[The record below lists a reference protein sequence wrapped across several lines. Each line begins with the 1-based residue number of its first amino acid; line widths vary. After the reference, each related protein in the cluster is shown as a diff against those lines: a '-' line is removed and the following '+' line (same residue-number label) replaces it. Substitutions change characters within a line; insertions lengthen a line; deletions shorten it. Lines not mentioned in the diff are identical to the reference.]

1 MGGASLP
8 SPLLKINNIKKFL
21 NQYLKNKIITYKI
34 KMRAGSKAGMR
45 VPTGQRQINEDAIK
59 SIGFTTNTKVID
71 RAVSRQGLTGAISG
85 AGGQK
90 IERKIQDKS
99 YYMTLLKTRISDIS
113 NEIVKMNDEIGKINT
128 DMTKYG
134 TLNKEYEILS
144 KEVQDLEGELA
155 DYNLA
160 GDKYRSN
167 MRAEDIEEVYNRIKL
182 YNKKKMDESDN
193 LFLDKAKI
201 MDQIQQI
208 EQENNRVLQGIEQR
222 LLDLDP
228 DQKNEYEAIREENQ
242 NYVLQIYQLREEM
255 ADLNSQLIEGE
266 NSLRNN
272 PNKME
277 AHKIKD
283 SINLLRRKKEELEL
297 QTNESG
303 LSIDEL
309 KQRLM
314 AKAKEQTMEK
324 NNIDK
329 KIPDTR
335 KLIEANKKAIIEIEK
350 EMKSQQSSDNTKAV
364 DSIAEKDKEIS
375 AFIENH
381 ENIKRNHY
389 KEIRAKEEVVLALL
403 HNISEKINLGEKPLE
418 GGTGIKE
425 RIREKKDMIEKS
437 ENTLEEAKAKYEELV
452 IKLDRLDKLDQT
464 LKKDIDN
471 YKEKLLRIN
480 NDISKKFDKVE
491 EQKDFLKRDA
501 ERKKKLLVIL
511 NQNKENYSKLLTSLT
526 LKNRTKN
533 TQLEDNDIYKRLHEL
548 EVKMQAN
555 ENTIYNLQSYI
566 DSKANE
572 NQYGNLLKECMDLQQ
587 KINDELLKKYK

>member
-1 MGGASLP
+1 MS
-8 SPLLKINNIKKFL
+8 
-21 NQYLKNKIITYKI
+21 
-34 KMRAGSKAGMR
+34 MRAGSRAGMR

-85 AGGQK
+85 SGGQK

-99 YYMTLLKTRISDIS
+99 YFLTLLKTRISEIS
-113 NEIVKMNDEIGKINT
+113 NEILKMNDEIGKINT

-201 MDQIQQI
+201 MEQIQQI

-277 AHKIKD
+277 AHKLKD

-350 EMKSQQSSDNTKAV
+350 EMKSQQSADNTKAF
-364 DSIAEKDKEIS
+364 DSIAEKDKEMS

-381 ENIKRNHY
+381 ENIKRNYY

-403 HNISEKINLGEKPLE
+403 RNISEKINLGEKPLE
-418 GGTGIKE
+418 GGT
-425 RIREKKDMIEKS
+425 D
-437 ENTLEEAKAKYEELV
+437 
-452 IKLDRLDKLDQT
+452 
-464 LKKDIDN
+464 
-471 YKEKLLRIN
+471 
-480 NDISKKFDKVE
+480 
-491 EQKDFLKRDA
+491 
-501 ERKKKLLVIL
+501 
-511 NQNKENYSKLLTSLT
+511 
-526 LKNRTKN
+526 
-533 TQLEDNDIYKRLHEL
+533 
-548 EVKMQAN
+548 
-555 ENTIYNLQSYI
+555 
-566 DSKANE
+566 
-572 NQYGNLLKECMDLQQ
+572 Q
-587 KINDELLKKYK
+587 KIL

>member
-1 MGGASLP
+1 MS
-8 SPLLKINNIKKFL
+8 
-21 NQYLKNKIITYKI
+21 
-34 KMRAGSKAGMR
+34 MRAGSRAGMR

-85 AGGQK
+85 SGGQK

-99 YYMTLLKTRISDIS
+99 YFLTLLKTRISEIS
-113 NEIVKMNDEIGKINT
+113 NEILKMNDEIGKINT

-201 MDQIQQI
+201 MEQIQQI

-277 AHKIKD
+277 AHKLKD

-350 EMKSQQSSDNTKAV
+350 EMKSQQSADNTKAF
-364 DSIAEKDKEIS
+364 DSIAEKDKEMS

-381 ENIKRNHY
+381 ENIKRNYY

-403 HNISEKINLGEKPLE
+403 RNISEKINLGEKPLE

-425 RIREKKDMIEKS
+425 RIKEKKDMIEKS

-452 IKLDRLDKLDQT
+452 IKLQRLDKLDET
-464 LKKDIDN
+464 LKKDIEN

-511 NQNKENYSKLLTSLT
+511 NKNKENYSKLLTSLT

-548 EVKMQAN
+548 EVKMQQN
-555 ENTIYNLQSYI
+555 ENTIYSLQSYI

-572 NQYGNLLKECMDLQQ
+572 NQYGNLLKECMELQQ
-587 KINDELLKKYK
+587 KINDELLKRYK

>member
-1 MGGASLP
+1 
-8 SPLLKINNIKKFL
+8 
-21 NQYLKNKIITYKI
+21 
-34 KMRAGSKAGMR
+34 MRAGSKAGMR
-45 VPTGQRQINEDAIK
+45 VPTAQRQINEDAIK

-99 YYMTLLKTRISDIS
+99 YFMTLLKTKISDIT
-113 NEIVKMNDEIGKINT
+113 NEIMKMNDEIGKINT
-128 DMTKYG
+128 NMTKYG
-134 TLNKEYEILS
+134 ALNKEYEILS
-144 KEVQDLEGELA
+144 KEIQDLEGELA

-193 LFLDKAKI
+193 LFLDKSKI
-201 MDQIQQI
+201 MEQIQQI

-228 DQKNEYEAIREENQ
+228 DQKNEYETIREENQ
-242 NYVLQIYQLREEM
+242 NYIMKIYQLREELTE
-255 ADLNSQLIEGE
+255 LNAQLYEGE
-266 NSLRNN
+266 NMLRNN

-277 AHKIKD
+277 AHKLKD
-283 SINLLRRKKEELEL
+283 SINLLKRKKEELEL

-309 KQRLM
+309 KQRLI
-314 AKAKEQTMEK
+314 AKAKEQTIEK

-350 EMKSQQSSDNTKAV
+350 EMKSQQTSDNTKAV

-403 HNISEKINLGEKPLE
+403 HNISEKINEGEKPLE

-425 RIREKKDMIEKS
+425 RIKEKKEMIEKS

-452 IKLDRLDKLDQT
+452 IKLQRLDKLDDT
-464 LKKDIDN
+464 LKKDIEN

-480 NDISKKFDKVE
+480 NDISNKFDKIE
-491 EQKDFLKRDA
+491 EQKQFLKRDT
-501 ERKKKLLVIL
+501 ERKKNLLVVL
-511 NQNKENYSKLLTSLT
+511 NQNKDNYSKLLTSLT

-548 EVKMQAN
+548 EVRMQAN
-555 ENTIYNLQSYI
+555 ENTIYSLQSYI

-572 NQYGNLLKECMDLQQ
+572 NQYGNLFKECMELQQ
-587 KINDELLKKYK
+587 KINDELLKRYR

>member
-1 MGGASLP
+1 
-8 SPLLKINNIKKFL
+8 
-21 NQYLKNKIITYKI
+21 
-34 KMRAGSKAGMR
+34 MRVGSRVGR
-45 VPTGQRQINEDAIK
+45 VPTAQRQINEDSIK

-85 AGGQK
+85 SGGQK

-99 YYMTLLKTRISDIS
+99 YFMTLLKTRISEIS
-113 NEIVKMNDEIGKINT
+113 NELVKMNDKIGEINT
-128 DMTKYG
+128 NMTKYG
-134 TLNKEYEILS
+134 ALNKEYEIIS
-144 KEVQDLEGELA
+144 KEVQELEGELA

-201 MDQIQQI
+201 MDQIAVI
-208 EQENNRVLQGIEQR
+208 EQELNKVQQRIEQK

-228 DQKNEYEAIREENQ
+228 EQKNEYEAIKEENQ

-255 ADLNSQLIEGE
+255 AELNNQLIEGE

-277 AHKIKD
+277 AHKLKD
-283 SINLLRRKKEELEL
+283 LINVLRRKKEELEL

-329 KIPDTR
+329 KIPDTK
-335 KLIEANKKAIIEIEK
+335 KLIEANRKAIFEIEK
-350 EMKSQQSSDNTKAV
+350 EMKSQQSNDNTKAV

-381 ENIKRNHY
+381 ENIKRTHY
-389 KEIRAKEEVVLALL
+389 KEIRAKEEIVLALL
-403 HNISEKINLGEKPLE
+403 NNISEIINSGEKPLE
-418 GGTGIKE
+418 GGSGLRERIKE
-425 RIREKKDMIEKS
+425 KKEMIEKS

-452 IKLDRLDKLDQT
+452 VKLQRLDKLDET
-464 LKKDIDN
+464 LKKDIEN
-471 YKEKLLRIN
+471 YKEKLQRIN
-480 NDISKKFDKVE
+480 NDINNKFDKIE

-501 ERKKKLLVIL
+501 ERKKKLLIYL
-511 NQNKENYSKLLTSLT
+511 NQNKENYNKLLTKIIRKEINIYLYLLSNSL
-526 LKNRTKN
+526 LIFCCNSIHS
-533 TQLEDNDIYKRLHEL
+533 L
-548 EVKMQAN
+548 
-555 ENTIYNLQSYI
+555 
-566 DSKANE
+566 SKLP
-572 NQYGNLLKECMDLQQ
+572 Y
-587 KINDELLKKYK
+587 

>member
-1 MGGASLP
+1 
-8 SPLLKINNIKKFL
+8 
-21 NQYLKNKIITYKI
+21 
-34 KMRAGSKAGMR
+34 MRSGSRAGMR

-99 YYMTLLKTRISDIS
+99 YFLTLLKTKISDIS
-113 NEIVKMNDEIGKINT
+113 NEIVKMNEDIGKINS

-134 TLNKEYEILS
+134 ALNKEYEILS

-201 MDQIQQI
+201 MDQLQQI
-208 EQENNRVLQGIEQR
+208 EQEHNRVSQGIEQR

-228 DQKNEYEAIREENQ
+228 DQKNEYESIREENQ

-255 ADLNSQLIEGE
+255 AELNSQLIEGE
-266 NSLRNN
+266 NALRNN

-277 AHKIKD
+277 AHKLKD
-283 SINLLRRKKEELEL
+283 SINLLKRKKEELEL

-389 KEIRAKEEVVLALL
+389 KEVRAKEEVVLALL
-403 HNISEKINLGEKPLE
+403 NNISEKINLGEKPLE

-425 RIREKKDMIEKS
+425 RIKEKKDMIEKS

-452 IKLDRLDKLDQT
+452 IKLERLDKLDET

-471 YKEKLLRIN
+471 YKEKLMRIN
-480 NDISKKFDKVE
+480 NDISQKFDKIE
-491 EQKDFLKRDA
+491 EQKDFLKRDC

-548 EVKMQAN
+548 EVKMQQN
-555 ENTIYNLQSYI
+555 ENTIYSLQSYI

-587 KINDELLKKYK
+587 KINDELLKRYK

>member
-1 MGGASLP
+1 
-8 SPLLKINNIKKFL
+8 
-21 NQYLKNKIITYKI
+21 
-34 KMRAGSKAGMR
+34 MRAGSKAGMR

-113 NEIVKMNDEIGKINT
+113 NEIMKMNDEIGKINT

-208 EQENNRVLQGIEQR
+208 EQEHNRVLQGIEQR

-277 AHKIKD
+277 AHKLKD

-452 IKLDRLDKLDQT
+452 IKLERLDKLDQT

-480 NDISKKFDKVE
+480 NDISKKFDKVQ

-566 DSKANE
+566 ESKANE

-587 KINDELLKKYK
+587 KINDELLKRYK

>member
-1 MGGASLP
+1 
-8 SPLLKINNIKKFL
+8 
-21 NQYLKNKIITYKI
+21 
-34 KMRAGSKAGMR
+34 MRAGSKAGMR
-45 VPTGQRQINEDAIK
+45 LPTGQRQINEDAIK

-99 YYMTLLKTRISDIS
+99 YYLTLLKTRISEIS
-113 NEIVKMNDEIGKINT
+113 NEIVKMNDEIGKINS

-201 MDQIQQI
+201 VEQIQQI

-255 ADLNSQLIEGE
+255 AELNSQLIEGE

-283 SINLLRRKKEELEL
+283 SINILKRKKEELEL

-329 KIPDTR
+329 KIPDTK

-381 ENIKRNHY
+381 DNIKRNHY

-425 RIREKKDMIEKS
+425 RIKEKKDMIEKS

-452 IKLDRLDKLDQT
+452 VKLDRLDKLDQT

-480 NDISKKFDKVE
+480 NDISKKFDKID
-491 EQKDFLKRDA
+491 EQKEFLKRDA

-555 ENTIYNLQSYI
+555 ENTIYNLQTYI

>member
-1 MGGASLP
+1 MS
-8 SPLLKINNIKKFL
+8 
-21 NQYLKNKIITYKI
+21 
-34 KMRAGSKAGMR
+34 MRAGSRAGMR

-85 AGGQK
+85 SGGQK

-99 YYMTLLKTRISDIS
+99 YFLTLLKTRISEIS
-113 NEIVKMNDEIGKINT
+113 NEILKMNDEIGKINT

-201 MDQIQQI
+201 MEQIQQI

-277 AHKIKD
+277 AHKLKD

-350 EMKSQQSSDNTKAV
+350 EMKSQQSADNTKAF
-364 DSIAEKDKEIS
+364 DSIAEKDKEMS

-381 ENIKRNHY
+381 ENIKRNYY

-403 HNISEKINLGEKPLE
+403 RNISEKINLGEKPLE

-425 RIREKKDMIEKS
+425 RIKEKKDMIEKS

-452 IKLDRLDKLDQT
+452 IKLQRLDKLDET

-480 NDISKKFDKVE
+480 NDINKKFDKVE

-548 EVKMQAN
+548 EVKMQQN
-555 ENTIYNLQSYI
+555 ENTIYSLQSYI

-572 NQYGNLLKECMDLQQ
+572 NQYGNLLKECMELQQ
-587 KINDELLKKYK
+587 KINEELLKRYK

>member
-1 MGGASLP
+1 
-8 SPLLKINNIKKFL
+8 
-21 NQYLKNKIITYKI
+21 
-34 KMRAGSKAGMR
+34 MRAGSRAGMR

-59 SIGFTTNTKVID
+59 SIGFTTNTKVVD

-99 YYMTLLKTRISDIS
+99 YFLTLLQTRLNNIQ
-113 NEIVKMNDEIGKINT
+113 NEIIKMNDEIGKINS
-128 DMTKYG
+128 DMTQYG
-134 TLNKEYEILS
+134 NLNKQYEILS

-160 GDKYRSN
+160 GDKHRSG

-201 MDQIQQI
+201 MEQLQQI

-228 DQKNEYEAIREENQ
+228 DQKNEYESIREENQ

-255 ADLNSQLIEGE
+255 ADLNAQLVEGE
-266 NSLRNN
+266 NMLRNN

-277 AHKIKD
+277 AHKLKD
-283 SINLLRRKKEELEL
+283 SINLLKRKKEELEL

-381 ENIKRNHY
+381 ENIKRAHY
-389 KEIRAKEEVVLALL
+389 KEIRAKEEVVLVLL
-403 HNISEKINLGEKPLE
+403 HNIAEKINLGEKPLE

-425 RIREKKDMIEKS
+425 RIKEKKDMIEKS

-452 IKLDRLDKLDQT
+452 IKLERLDKLDET

-480 NDISKKFDKVE
+480 NDISNKFDKVE

-501 ERKKKLLVIL
+501 ERKKKLLIIL
-511 NQNKENYSKLLTSLT
+511 NQNKENYNKLLTSLT

-548 EVKMQAN
+548 EVKMQQN
-555 ENTIYNLQSYI
+555 ENTIYSLQSYI

-572 NQYGNLLKECMDLQQ
+572 NQYGNLLKDCMELQQ
-587 KINDELLKKYK
+587 KINNELLKRYK

>member
-1 MGGASLP
+1 MSL
-8 SPLLKINNIKKFL
+8 
-21 NQYLKNKIITYKI
+21 
-34 KMRAGSKAGMR
+34 RAGSRAGMR
-45 VPTGQRQINEDAIK
+45 VPTAQRQINEESIK

-85 AGGQK
+85 SGGQK

-99 YYMTLLKTRISDIS
+99 YFLTLLKTRISDIT
-113 NEIVKMNDEIGKINT
+113 NEIVKMNDKIGEINS
-128 DMTKYG
+128 DLTKYG
-134 TLNKEYEILS
+134 ALNKEYEILS

-167 MRAEDIEEVYNRIKL
+167 MRAEDIEEVYNKIKL

-201 MDQIQQI
+201 MEQIGEI
-208 EQENNRVLQGIEQR
+208 EQELNKVQQLIEQK

-228 DQKNEYEAIREENQ
+228 EQKNEYESIKEENQ

-255 ADLNSQLIEGE
+255 AELNSQLIEGE
-266 NSLRNN
+266 NALRNN

-277 AHKIKD
+277 AHKLKD
-283 SINLLRRKKEELEL
+283 LINLLKRKKEELEL

-314 AKAKEQTMEK
+314 AKEKEQTIEK

-329 KIPDTR
+329 KIPDTK
-335 KLIEANKKAIIEIEK
+335 KLIEANKKAIFEIEK
-350 EMKSQQSSDNTKAV
+350 EMKSQQKNDNTKAV

-381 ENIKRNHY
+381 ENIKRTHY
-389 KEIRAKEEVVLALL
+389 KEIRAKEEIILSLL
-403 HNISEKINLGEKPLE
+403 NNISEKIGMGETPLE
-418 GGTGIKE
+418 GGSGLRERIKE
-425 RIREKKDMIEKS
+425 KKEMIEKS

-452 IKLDRLDKLDQT
+452 IKLQRLDKLDET
-464 LKKDIDN
+464 LKKDIEN
-471 YKEKLLRIN
+471 YKEKLQRIN
-480 NDISKKFDKVE
+480 NDINNKFDKVD
-491 EQKDFLKRDA
+491 EQKDFLKRDT
-501 ERKKKLLVIL
+501 ERKKKLLVYL
-511 NQNKENYSKLLTSLT
+511 NQNKENYNKLLTSLI

-533 TQLEDNDIYKRLHEL
+533 RQLEDNDIYKRLHEL
-548 EVKMQAN
+548 EVKMQNN
-555 ENTIYNLQSYI
+555 ENTIYSLQSYI
-566 DSKANE
+566 DSKSNE

-587 KINDELLKKYK
+587 KINEELLKRYH

>member
-1 MGGASLP
+1 MS
-8 SPLLKINNIKKFL
+8 
-21 NQYLKNKIITYKI
+21 
-34 KMRAGSKAGMR
+34 MRAGSRAGMR

-85 AGGQK
+85 SGGQK

-99 YYMTLLKTRISDIS
+99 YFLTLLKTRISEIS
-113 NEIVKMNDEIGKINT
+113 NEILKMNDEIGKINT

-201 MDQIQQI
+201 MEQIQQI

-277 AHKIKD
+277 AHKLKD
-283 SINLLRRKKEELEL
+283 SINLLKRKKEELEL

-350 EMKSQQSSDNTKAV
+350 EMKSQQSADNTKAF
-364 DSIAEKDKEIS
+364 DSIAEKDKEMS

-381 ENIKRNHY
+381 ENIKRNYY

-403 HNISEKINLGEKPLE
+403 RNISEKINLGEKPLE

-425 RIREKKDMIEKS
+425 RIKEKKDMIEKS

-452 IKLDRLDKLDQT
+452 IKLQRLDKLDET
-464 LKKDIDN
+464 LKKDIEN

-501 ERKKKLLVIL
+501 DRKKKLLVIL

-548 EVKMQAN
+548 EVKMQQN
-555 ENTIYNLQSYI
+555 ENTIYSLQSYI

-572 NQYGNLLKECMDLQQ
+572 NQYGNLLKECMELQQ
-587 KINDELLKKYK
+587 KINDELLKRYK

>member
-1 MGGASLP
+1 
-8 SPLLKINNIKKFL
+8 
-21 NQYLKNKIITYKI
+21 
-34 KMRAGSKAGMR
+34 MRAGSRAGMR
-45 VPTGQRQINEDAIK
+45 VPTAQRQINEESIK

-99 YYMTLLKTRISDIS
+99 YYLTLLKTKISDTS
-113 NEIVKMNDEIGKINT
+113 NEIAKMNDNIGKINS

-134 TLNKEYEILS
+134 AFNKEYEILS

-208 EQENNRVLQGIEQR
+208 EQETNRVQQGIEQR

-242 NYVLQIYQLREEM
+242 NYVLQIYQLREEL
-255 ADLNSQLIEGE
+255 AELNSQLIEGE

-277 AHKIKD
+277 AHKLKD
-283 SINLLRRKKEELEL
+283 SIILLRRKKEELEL

-329 KIPDTR
+329 KIPDTK

-381 ENIKRNHY
+381 DNIKRNHY

-403 HNISEKINLGEKPLE
+403 QNISEKINLGEKPLE
-418 GGTGIKE
+418 GGTGIKD

-452 IKLDRLDKLDQT
+452 IKLERLDKLDET
-464 LKKDIDN
+464 LKKDIEN

-491 EQKDFLKRDA
+491 EQKEFLKRDA
-501 ERKKKLLVIL
+501 DRKKKLLVIL
-511 NQNKENYSKLLTSLT
+511 NQNRENYSKLLTSLT

-548 EVKMQAN
+548 EVKMQQN
-555 ENTIYNLQSYI
+555 ENTIYSLQSYI

-572 NQYGNLLKECMDLQQ
+572 NQYGNLLKECMELQQ
-587 KINDELLKKYK
+587 KINEELLKRYK

>member
-1 MGGASLP
+1 
-8 SPLLKINNIKKFL
+8 
-21 NQYLKNKIITYKI
+21 
-34 KMRAGSKAGMR
+34 MRAGSRAGMR

-59 SIGFTTNTKVID
+59 SIGFTTNTKVVD

-99 YYMTLLKTRISDIS
+99 YFLTLLQTRLNNIQ
-113 NEIVKMNDEIGKINT
+113 NEIIKMNEEIGKINS
-128 DMTKYG
+128 DMTQYG
-134 TLNKEYEILS
+134 NLNKQYEILS

-160 GDKYRSN
+160 GDKHRSG

-201 MDQIQQI
+201 MEQLQQI

-228 DQKNEYEAIREENQ
+228 DQKNEYESIREENQ

-255 ADLNSQLIEGE
+255 ADLNAQLVEGE
-266 NSLRNN
+266 NMLRNN

-277 AHKIKD
+277 AHKLKD
-283 SINLLRRKKEELEL
+283 SINLLKRKKEELEL

-381 ENIKRNHY
+381 ENIKRAHY
-389 KEIRAKEEVVLALL
+389 KEIRAKEEVVLVLL
-403 HNISEKINLGEKPLE
+403 HNIAEKINLGEKPLE

-425 RIREKKDMIEKS
+425 RIKEKKDMIEKS

-452 IKLDRLDKLDQT
+452 IKLDRLDKLDET

-471 YKEKLLRIN
+471 YKEKLLRLN
-480 NDISKKFDKVE
+480 NDISNKFDKVE

-501 ERKKKLLVIL
+501 ERKQKLLIIL
-511 NQNKENYSKLLTSLT
+511 NQNKENYNKLLTSLT

-548 EVKMQAN
+548 EVKMQQN
-555 ENTIYNLQSYI
+555 ENTIYSLQSYI

-572 NQYGNLLKECMDLQQ
+572 NQYGNLLKDCMELQQ
-587 KINDELLKKYK
+587 KINNELLKRYK

>member
-1 MGGASLP
+1 
-8 SPLLKINNIKKFL
+8 
-21 NQYLKNKIITYKI
+21 
-34 KMRAGSKAGMR
+34 MRAGSRAGMR

-59 SIGFTTNTKVID
+59 SIGFTTNTKVVD

-99 YYMTLLKTRISDIS
+99 YFLTLLQTRLNNIQ
-113 NEIVKMNDEIGKINT
+113 NEIIKMNEEIGKINS
-128 DMTKYG
+128 DMTQYG
-134 TLNKEYEILS
+134 NLNKQYEILS

-160 GDKYRSN
+160 GDKHRSG

-201 MDQIQQI
+201 MEQLQQI

-228 DQKNEYEAIREENQ
+228 DQKNEYESIREENQ

-255 ADLNSQLIEGE
+255 ADLNAQLVEGE
-266 NSLRNN
+266 NMLRNN

-277 AHKIKD
+277 AHKLKD
-283 SINLLRRKKEELEL
+283 SINLLKRKKEELEL

-381 ENIKRNHY
+381 ENIKRAHY
-389 KEIRAKEEVVLALL
+389 KEIRAKEEVVLVLL
-403 HNISEKINLGEKPLE
+403 HNIAEKINLGEKPLE

-425 RIREKKDMIEKS
+425 RIKEKKDMIEKS

-452 IKLDRLDKLDQT
+452 IKLDRLDKLDET

-480 NDISKKFDKVE
+480 NDISNKFDKVE

-501 ERKKKLLVIL
+501 ERKQKLLIIL
-511 NQNKENYSKLLTSLT
+511 NQNKENYNKLLTSLT

-548 EVKMQAN
+548 EVKMQQN
-555 ENTIYNLQSYI
+555 ENTIYSLQSYI

-572 NQYGNLLKECMDLQQ
+572 NQYGNLLKDCMELQQ
-587 KINDELLKKYK
+587 KINNELLKRYK

>member
-1 MGGASLP
+1 MSL
-8 SPLLKINNIKKFL
+8 
-21 NQYLKNKIITYKI
+21 
-34 KMRAGSKAGMR
+34 RAGSRAGMR
-45 VPTGQRQINEDAIK
+45 VPTAQRQINEESIK

-85 AGGQK
+85 SGGQK

-99 YYMTLLKTRISDIS
+99 YFLTLLKTRISDIT
-113 NEIVKMNDEIGKINT
+113 NEIVKMNDKIGEINS
-128 DMTKYG
+128 DLTKYG
-134 TLNKEYEILS
+134 ALNKEYEILS

-167 MRAEDIEEVYNRIKL
+167 MRAEDIEEVYNKIKL

-201 MDQIQQI
+201 MEQIGEI
-208 EQENNRVLQGIEQR
+208 EQELNKVQQLIEQK

-228 DQKNEYEAIREENQ
+228 EQKNEYESIKEENQ

-255 ADLNSQLIEGE
+255 AELNSQLIEGE
-266 NSLRNN
+266 NALRNN

-277 AHKIKD
+277 AHKLKD
-283 SINLLRRKKEELEL
+283 LINLLKRKKEELEL

-314 AKAKEQTMEK
+314 AKAKEQTIEK

-329 KIPDTR
+329 KIPDTK
-335 KLIEANKKAIIEIEK
+335 KLIEANKKAIFEIEK
-350 EMKSQQSSDNTKAV
+350 EMKSQQKNDNTKAV

-381 ENIKRNHY
+381 ENIKRTHY
-389 KEIRAKEEVVLALL
+389 KEIRAKEEIILSLL
-403 HNISEKINLGEKPLE
+403 NNISEKIGMGETPLE
-418 GGTGIKE
+418 GGSGLRERIKE
-425 RIREKKDMIEKS
+425 KKEMIEKS

-452 IKLDRLDKLDQT
+452 IKLQRLDKLDET
-464 LKKDIDN
+464 LKKDIEN
-471 YKEKLLRIN
+471 YKEKLQRIN
-480 NDISKKFDKVE
+480 NDINNKFDKVD
-491 EQKDFLKRDA
+491 EQKDFLKRDT
-501 ERKKKLLVIL
+501 ERKKKLLVYL
-511 NQNKENYSKLLTSLT
+511 NQNKENYNKLLTSLI

-533 TQLEDNDIYKRLHEL
+533 RQLEDNDIYKRLHEL
-548 EVKMQAN
+548 EVKMQNN
-555 ENTIYNLQSYI
+555 ENTIYSLQSYI
-566 DSKANE
+566 DSKGNE
-572 NQYGNLLKECMDLQQ
+572 NQYGNLLKECMELQQ
-587 KINDELLKKYK
+587 KINDELLKRFQ

>member
-1 MGGASLP
+1 
-8 SPLLKINNIKKFL
+8 
-21 NQYLKNKIITYKI
+21 
-34 KMRAGSKAGMR
+34 MRAGSRAGMR

-59 SIGFTTNTKVID
+59 SIGFTTNTKVVD

-99 YYMTLLKTRISDIS
+99 YFLTLLQTRLNNIQ
-113 NEIVKMNDEIGKINT
+113 NEIIKMNDEIGKINS
-128 DMTKYG
+128 DMTQYG
-134 TLNKEYEILS
+134 NLNKQYEILS

-160 GDKYRSN
+160 GDKHRSG

-201 MDQIQQI
+201 MDQLQQI

-228 DQKNEYEAIREENQ
+228 DQKNEYETIREENQ

-255 ADLNSQLIEGE
+255 ADLNAQLVEGE
-266 NSLRNN
+266 NMLRNN

-277 AHKIKD
+277 AHKLKD
-283 SINLLRRKKEELEL
+283 SINLLKRKKEELEL

-381 ENIKRNHY
+381 ENIKRAHY
-389 KEIRAKEEVVLALL
+389 KEIRAKEEVVLVLL
-403 HNISEKINLGEKPLE
+403 HNIAEKINLGEKPLE

-425 RIREKKDMIEKS
+425 RIKEKKDMIEKS

-452 IKLDRLDKLDQT
+452 IKLDRLDKLDET

-480 NDISKKFDKVE
+480 NDISNKFDKVE

-501 ERKKKLLVIL
+501 ERKKKLLIIL
-511 NQNKENYSKLLTSLT
+511 NQNKENYNKLLTSLT

-548 EVKMQAN
+548 EVKMQQN
-555 ENTIYNLQSYI
+555 ENTIYSLQSYI

-587 KINDELLKKYK
+587 KINDELLKRYK

>member
-1 MGGASLP
+1 MNL
-8 SPLLKINNIKKFL
+8 
-21 NQYLKNKIITYKI
+21 
-34 KMRAGSKAGMR
+34 RAGSRAGMR
-45 VPTGQRQINEDAIK
+45 VPTAQRQINEESIK

-85 AGGQK
+85 SGGQK

-99 YYMTLLKTRISDIS
+99 YFLTLLKTRISDIT
-113 NEIVKMNDEIGKINT
+113 NEIVKMNDKIGEINS
-128 DMTKYG
+128 DLTKYG
-134 TLNKEYEILS
+134 ALNKEYEILS

-167 MRAEDIEEVYNRIKL
+167 MRAEDIEEVYNKIKL

-201 MDQIQQI
+201 MEQIGEI
-208 EQENNRVLQGIEQR
+208 EQELNKVQQLIEQK

-228 DQKNEYEAIREENQ
+228 EQKNEYESIKEENQ

-255 ADLNSQLIEGE
+255 AELNSQLIEGE
-266 NSLRNN
+266 NALRNN

-277 AHKIKD
+277 AHKLKD
-283 SINLLRRKKEELEL
+283 LINLLKRKKEELEL

-314 AKAKEQTMEK
+314 AKAKEQTIEK

-329 KIPDTR
+329 KIPDTK
-335 KLIEANKKAIIEIEK
+335 KLIEANKKAIFEIEK
-350 EMKSQQSSDNTKAV
+350 EMKSQQKNDNTKAV

-381 ENIKRNHY
+381 ENIKRTHY
-389 KEIRAKEEVVLALL
+389 KEIRAKEEIILSLL
-403 HNISEKINLGEKPLE
+403 NNISEKIGMGETPLE
-418 GGTGIKE
+418 GGSGLRERIKE
-425 RIREKKDMIEKS
+425 KKEMIEKS

-452 IKLDRLDKLDQT
+452 IKLQRLDKLDET
-464 LKKDIDN
+464 LKKDIEN
-471 YKEKLLRIN
+471 YKEKLQRIN
-480 NDISKKFDKVE
+480 NDINNKFDKVD
-491 EQKDFLKRDA
+491 EQKDFLKRDT
-501 ERKKKLLVIL
+501 ERKKKLLVYL
-511 NQNKENYSKLLTSLT
+511 NQNKENYNKLLTSLI

-533 TQLEDNDIYKRLHEL
+533 RQLEDNDIYKRLHEL
-548 EVKMQAN
+548 EVKMQNN
-555 ENTIYNLQSYI
+555 ENTIYSLQSYI
-566 DSKANE
+566 DSKSNE

-587 KINDELLKKYK
+587 KINEELLKRYH

>member
-1 MGGASLP
+1 
-8 SPLLKINNIKKFL
+8 
-21 NQYLKNKIITYKI
+21 
-34 KMRAGSKAGMR
+34 
-45 VPTGQRQINEDAIK
+45 VPTAQRQINEESIK

-85 AGGQK
+85 SGGQK

-99 YYMTLLKTRISDIS
+99 YFLTLLKTRISDIT
-113 NEIVKMNDEIGKINT
+113 NEIVKMNDKIGEINS
-128 DMTKYG
+128 DLTKYG
-134 TLNKEYEILS
+134 ALNKEYEILS

-167 MRAEDIEEVYNRIKL
+167 MRAEDIEEVYNKIKL

-201 MDQIQQI
+201 MEQIGEI
-208 EQENNRVLQGIEQR
+208 EQELNKVQQLIEQK

-228 DQKNEYEAIREENQ
+228 EQKNEYESIKEENQ

-255 ADLNSQLIEGE
+255 AELNSQLIEGE
-266 NSLRNN
+266 NALRNN

-277 AHKIKD
+277 AHKLKD
-283 SINLLRRKKEELEL
+283 LINLLKRKKEELEL

-314 AKAKEQTMEK
+314 AKAKEQTIEK

-329 KIPDTR
+329 KIPDTK
-335 KLIEANKKAIIEIEK
+335 KLIEANKKAIFEIEK
-350 EMKSQQSSDNTKAV
+350 EMKSQQKNDNTKAV

-381 ENIKRNHY
+381 ENIKRTHY
-389 KEIRAKEEVVLALL
+389 KEIRAKEEIILSLL
-403 HNISEKINLGEKPLE
+403 NNISEKIGMGETPLE
-418 GGTGIKE
+418 GGSGLRERIKE
-425 RIREKKDMIEKS
+425 KKEMIEKS

-452 IKLDRLDKLDQT
+452 IKLQRLDKLDET
-464 LKKDIDN
+464 LKKDIEN
-471 YKEKLLRIN
+471 YKEKLQRIN
-480 NDISKKFDKVE
+480 NDINNKFDKVD
-491 EQKDFLKRDA
+491 EQKDFLKRDT
-501 ERKKKLLVIL
+501 ERKKKLLVYL
-511 NQNKENYSKLLTSLT
+511 NQNKENYNKLLTSLI

-533 TQLEDNDIYKRLHEL
+533 RQLEDNDIYKRLHEL
-548 EVKMQAN
+548 EVKMQNN
-555 ENTIYNLQSYI
+555 ENTIYSLQSYI
-566 DSKANE
+566 DSKSNE

-587 KINDELLKKYK
+587 KINEELLKRYH

>member
-1 MGGASLP
+1 
-8 SPLLKINNIKKFL
+8 
-21 NQYLKNKIITYKI
+21 
-34 KMRAGSKAGMR
+34 MRAGSRAGMR
-45 VPTGQRQINEDAIK
+45 VPTGQRQINQDAIK
-59 SIGFTTNTKVID
+59 SIGFTTNTRVVD

-99 YYMTLLKTRISDIS
+99 YFLTLLQTSINNIS
-113 NEIVKMNDEIGKINT
+113 NEIYKMNEEIGKINS
-128 DMTKYG
+128 DMTQYG
-134 TLNKEYEILS
+134 NLNKQYEILS

-160 GDKYRSN
+160 GDKFRSG
-167 MRAEDIEEVYNRIKL
+167 MRADDIEEVYNRIKL

-201 MDQIQQI
+201 TDQIQQI
-208 EQENNRVLQGIEQR
+208 ELENNRVLQGIEQR

-228 DQKNEYEAIREENQ
+228 DQKNEYESIREENQ

-255 ADLNSQLIEGE
+255 ADLNSQLVEGE
-266 NSLRNN
+266 NMLRNN

-283 SINLLRRKKEELEL
+283 SINLLKRKKEELEL

-314 AKAKEQTMEK
+314 AKAKEQTVEK

-329 KIPDTR
+329 KITDAR
-335 KLIEANKKAIIEIEK
+335 KLIETNKKAIIEIEK

-364 DSIAEKDKEIS
+364 DSIAEKDREIS

-403 HNISEKINLGEKPLE
+403 RNISEKLSLGEKPLE

-425 RIREKKDMIEKS
+425 RIKEKKEMIEKS

-452 IKLDRLDKLDQT
+452 IKLERLDKLDET

-480 NDISKKFDKVE
+480 NDINSKFDKIE
-491 EQKDFLKRDA
+491 EQKEFLKRDA
-501 ERKKKLLVIL
+501 ERKKKLLIIL

-555 ENTIYNLQSYI
+555 ENTIYSLQSYI

-572 NQYGNLLKECMDLQQ
+572 NQYGNLLKECMELQQ
-587 KINDELLKKYK
+587 KINNELLKRYK

>member
-1 MGGASLP
+1 
-8 SPLLKINNIKKFL
+8 
-21 NQYLKNKIITYKI
+21 
-34 KMRAGSKAGMR
+34 MRAGSKAGMR

>member
-1 MGGASLP
+1 
-8 SPLLKINNIKKFL
+8 
-21 NQYLKNKIITYKI
+21 
-34 KMRAGSKAGMR
+34 MRAGSKAGMR

-113 NEIVKMNDEIGKINT
+113 NEILKMNDEIGKINT

-193 LFLDKAKI
+193 LLLDKAKI

-364 DSIAEKDKEIS
+364 DSIAEKDKEYS

-389 KEIRAKEEVVLALL
+389 KEIRAKEEVVIALL

-425 RIREKKDMIEKS
+425 RIKEKKDMIEKS

-452 IKLDRLDKLDQT
+452 IKLERLDKLDET

-480 NDISKKFDKVE
+480 NDISSKFDKVE
-491 EQKDFLKRDA
+491 EQKEFLKRDA

-548 EVKMQAN
+548 EVKMQQN
-555 ENTIYNLQSYI
+555 ENTIYSLQSYI

-572 NQYGNLLKECMDLQQ
+572 NQYGNLLKECMELQQ
-587 KINDELLKKYK
+587 KINDEILKKYK